1 MNNPT
6 TSKGSVEPEKTKAD
20 QTGVSFCPACEILA
34 VGTELLLGD
43 VVNTNAAW
51 LSKAMAEQ
59 GMDVYWH
66 ATVGDNPKRLSN
78 AMLQAASRSH
88 VIVMT
93 GGLGPTDDDL
103 TVATL
108 ADTFKGRLISDAESE
123 KQIRDFYITR
133 DTPMNKQS
141 MKQALRPDD
150 GIALP
155 NRVGT
160 APGLL
165 WDITARVA
173 TLVEQGQMTLEK
185 TDATTFV
192 VAMPGVPRE
201 MKPMW
206 LEEAVPMLLKQL
218 PGFSSTGSDS
228 PCRLYTRFLKFFGIG
243 ESVIATE
250 LKDVLASTNP
260 TVSPYVGLSEVKLRL
275 ATKAASLEA
284 AEAAFAPLEAQIMQ
298 HFGQYYT
305 GKDEDTLEGS
315 VGRLLLEQGRTIAV
329 AESCTGGLVSA
340 RLTDISGSSGY
351 VKLNL
356 VTYSNEAKAS
366 ELGIPADLIEAE
378 GAVSQAVAKAMAE
391 GIRQKTGADLG
402 LSLTGVAGPT
412 GGSADKPV
420 GLVFI
425 GLCAPDL
432 LDATLVKRVV
442 VNAAYGR
449 HDIRHWF
456 SQYALNLARQC
467 LAGQLPQH

>member
-1 MNNPT
+1 MNFSSQLELRIGT
-6 TSKGSVEPEKTKAD
+6 ILSEKK
-20 QTGVSFCPACEILA
+20 L
-34 VGTELLLGD
+34 
-43 VVNTNAAW
+43 
-51 LSKAMAEQ
+51 
-59 GMDVYWH
+59 
-66 ATVGDNPKRLSN
+66 
-78 AMLQAASRSH
+78 
-88 VIVMT
+88 
-93 GGLGPTDDDL
+93 
-103 TVATL
+103 TL
-108 ADTFKGRLISDAESE
+108 AA
-123 KQIRDFYITR
+123 
-133 DTPMNKQS
+133 
-141 MKQALRPDD
+141 
-150 GIALP
+150 
-155 NRVGT
+155 
-160 APGLL
+160 
-165 WDITARVA
+165 
-173 TLVEQGQMTLEK
+173 
-185 TDATTFV
+185 
-192 VAMPGVPRE
+192 
-201 MKPMW
+201 
-206 LEEAVPMLLKQL
+206 
-218 PGFSSTGSDS
+218 
-228 PCRLYTRFLKFFGIG
+228 
-243 ESVIATE
+243 
-250 LKDVLASTNP
+250 
-260 TVSPYVGLSEVKLRL
+260 
-275 ATKAASLEA
+275 
-284 AEAAFAPLEAQIMQ
+284 
-298 HFGQYYT
+298 
-305 GKDEDTLEGS
+305 
-315 VGRLLLEQGRTIAV
+315 